1 MKKLT
6 FIFLGCI
13 FAIFLNVNSFAQTTM
28 SQEGQYIF
36 NSLGFYI
43 GGVLVA
49 FMAAGF
55 CMLESG
61 LVTTKSV
68 STIAAK
74 NIGKFA
80 ICSLIFFLVGYNL
93 AYGVPEGGFMGS
105 FSIWTDTTDAETG
118 YSGYSDWF
126 FQTMFVCATASI
138 VSGAVAE
145 RIKIWPFF
153 IFAAIMAGVIYPIS
167 MGWQWGGGW
176 LATSGFSDFAGST
189 LVHACGGAAALAGVI
204 VLGAREGRFGSR
216 GEKKSM
222 QPFAASS
229 IPLVT
234 LGTFLLWFGWFG
246 FNGFSQLAMG
256 TFDDVNAIS
265 KIAVNTHL
273 AGAAGTVTGAALTR
287 LIGGKTDIVMMLN
300 GALAGLVAITAEP
313 LTPGPITAMIIGSI
327 GAVIMYYG
335 TKLLEN
341 LGLDDV
347 VGAIPVHMFAGIFGT
362 LVVPL
367 TNSDT
372 SFGTQFVGVI
382 SVCVFSFVLSWITF
396 STLKST
402 IGLRISKA
410 AEKQGTDKAEVAEVY
425 GRVQDRHRESAILDG
440 RTYKKQNQFTF
451 LLHYGF

>member
-1 MKKLT
+1 MRK
-6 FIFLGCI
+6 FIKIALNAFMFFTI
-13 FAIFLNVNSFAQTTM
+13 FTGSSFAETAL
-28 SQEGQYIF
+28 SAEGQYIF
-36 NSLGFYI
+36 NSLAFYI

-68 STIAAK
+68 SSIGAK

-80 ICSLIFFLVGYNL
+80 ICSIVFFLFGYNV
-93 AYGVPEGGFMGS
+93 AYGIPEGGYIGS
-105 FSIWTDTTDAETG
+105 FSVWSDASSMGTG
-118 YSGYSDWF
+118 YSDSSDWF
-126 FQTMFVCATASI
+126 FQTMFVCATVSI

-153 IFAAIMAGVIYPIS
+153 AFAVIMSGFIYPIS

-176 LATSGFSDFAGST
+176 LSASGFSDFAGST

-204 VLGAREGRFGSR
+204 VLGAREGRFTSSGGKR
-216 GEKKSM
+216 VM
-222 QPFAASS
+222 VPFAASS

-273 AGAAGTVTGAALTR
+273 AGAAGTVTGAVVTR
-287 LIGGKTDIVMMLN
+287 LIGGKTDIIMMLN

-313 LTPGPITAMIIGSI
+313 LTPTPGLALVIGSM
-327 GAVIMYYG
+327 GALIMYFG
-335 TKLLEN
+335 TKMLESF
-341 LGLDDV
+341 GIDDV

-362 LVVPL
+362 LVVPIS
-367 TNSDT
+367 NDGT
-372 SFGTQFVGVI
+372 SFGTQFVGTI
-382 SVCVFSFVLSWITF
+382 SVCVFSFVF
-396 STLKST
+396 SYLVFLALKGT
-402 IGLRISKA
+402 VGLRISKA
-410 AEKQGTDKAEVAEVY
+410 AEKLGTDKSEIGVTAY
-425 GRVQDRHRESAILDG
+425 SIRD
-440 RTYKKQNQFTF
+440 
-451 LLHYGF
+451 

>member
-1 MKKLT
+1 MKNYFKIILGVGL
-6 FIFLGCI
+6 FL
-13 FAIFLNVNSFAQTTM
+13 SFAQTSFAETTM
-28 SQEGQYIF
+28 SEEGQYIF
-36 NSLGFYI
+36 NSLAFYI

-68 STIAAK
+68 STIGAK

-80 ICSLIFFLVGYNL
+80 IASLVFFLFGYNL
-93 AYGVPEGGFMGS
+93 AYGVPEGGWIGS
-105 FSIWTDTTDAETG
+105 FTVWSDGSEIGTG
-118 YSGYSDWF
+118 YSDSSDWF
-126 FQTMFVCATASI
+126 FQAMFVCATVSI

-153 IFAAIMAGVIYPIS
+153 AFAVVMAGFIYPIS

-176 LATSGFSDFAGST
+176 LSAAGFSDFAGST

-204 VLGAREGRFGSR
+204 VLGAREGRFGR
-216 GEKKSM
+216 KGEPKSM
-222 QPFAASS
+222 VPFAASS

-273 AGAAGTVTGAALTR
+273 AGASGVVVGAIISR
-287 LIGGKTDIVMMLN
+287 LHGGKTDIIMMLN

-313 LTPGPITAMIIGSI
+313 LTPTPILAIVIGGFGSI
-327 GAVIMYYG
+327 IMYYG
-335 TKLLEN
+335 TKYLER
-341 LGLDDV
+341 LHLDDV

-362 LVVPL
+362 LVVPIS
-367 TNSDT
+367 NPDT
-372 SFGTQFVGVI
+372 SFGTQLIGVI
-382 SVCVFSFVLSWITF
+382 SVVLFSFVFSLITF
-396 STLKST
+396 KVLKQT
-402 IGLRISKA
+402 TGLRISKE
-410 AEKQGTDKAEVAEVY
+410 AEKLGTDKAEIGVVAY
-425 GRVQDRHRESAILDG
+425 SIRD
-440 RTYKKQNQFTF
+440 
-451 LLHYGF
+451 

>member
-176 LATSGFSDFAGST
+176 LSTSGFSDFAGST
-189 LVHACGGAAALAGVI
+189 LVHACGGAAALAGII
-204 VLGAREGRFGSR
+204 VLGAREGRFGRR

-273 AGAAGTVTGAALTR
+273 AGAAGTVTGAAITR

-313 LTPGPITAMIIGSI
+313 LTLGPITAMIIGSI

-335 TKLLEN
+335 TKMLEN
-341 LGLDDV
+341 FGLDDV

-372 SFGTQFVGVI
+372 SFGTQFIGVS
-382 SVCVFSFVLSWITF
+382 SVCIFSFVLSWITF
-396 STLKST
+396 SSLKST

-410 AEKQGTDKAEVAEVY
+410 AEKQGTDKAEVGVIAY
-425 GRVQDRHRESAILDG
+425 SIRD
-440 RTYKKQNQFTF
+440 
-451 LLHYGF
+451 

>member
-6 FIFLGCI
+6 FILLGCI
-13 FAIFLNVNSFAQTTM
+13 SALLISSQSFAETTM

-80 ICSLIFFLVGYNL
+80 ICSLVFFLVGYNL
-93 AYGVPEGGFMGS
+93 AYGVPEGGYVGS
-105 FSIWTDTTDAETG
+105 FTIWTDSSDAETG

-153 IFAAIMAGVIYPIS
+153 IFAAIMAGLIYPIS

-176 LATSGFSDFAGST
+176 LASGGFSDFAGST
-189 LVHACGGAAALAGVI
+189 LVHGCGGAAALAGVI
-204 VLGAREGRFGSR
+204 VLGAREGRFGR
-216 GEKKSM
+216 KGEKKSM

-273 AGAAGTVTGAALTR
+273 AGAAGTFTGAAITR
-287 LIGGKTDIVMMLN
+287 LIGGKTDIIMMLN

-313 LTPGPITAMIIGSI
+313 LTPGPITSMFIGSI
-327 GAVIMYYG
+327 GAIIMYFG
-335 TKLLEN
+335 TKMLESY
-341 LGLDDV
+341 GLDDV

-372 SFGTQFVGVI
+372 SFGTQFIGTA
-382 SVCVFSFVLSWITF
+382 SVCIFSFGLSWITF
-396 STLKST
+396 TLLKST

-410 AEKQGTDKAEVAEVY
+410 AEKLGTDKAEVGVTAY
-425 GRVQDRHRESAILDG
+425 SIRD
-440 RTYKKQNQFTF
+440 
-451 LLHYGF
+451 

>member
-1 MKKLT
+1 MTNLFKQLT
-6 FIFLGCI
+6 LVIVIFFNITGL
-13 FAIFLNVNSFAQTTM
+13 ALAETTI
-28 SQEGQYIF
+28 SLEGQYIF
-36 NSLGFYI
+36 NTLGFYL

-80 ICSLIFFLVGYNL
+80 ICSLIFFFCGYNL
-93 AYGVPEGGFMGS
+93 AYGIPEGGFIGS
-105 FSIWTDTTDAETG
+105 FSMWTDASELATG
-118 YSGYSDWF
+118 YSDYSDWF

-153 IFAAIMAGVIYPIS
+153 IFAAIMAGLIYPIS

-176 LATSGFSDFAGST
+176 LSTAGFSDFAGST
-189 LVHACGGAAALAGVI
+189 LVHACGGAAALAGVL
-204 VLGAREGRFGSR
+204 VLGAREGRFGKK
-216 GEKKSM
+216 GESKSLV
-222 QPFAASS
+222 PFAASS

-273 AGAAGTVTGAALTR
+273 AGAAGTVSAAAITR
-287 LIGGKTDIVMMLN
+287 LIGGKTDIIMMLN

-313 LTPGPITAMIIGSI
+313 LTPSPLVAILIGSI
-327 GAVIMYYG
+327 GSLIMYFG
-335 TKLLEN
+335 TKFLESKKI
-341 LGLDDV
+341 DDV

-362 LVVPL
+362 LIVPL
-367 TNSDT
+367 TNPT
-372 SFGTQFVGVI
+372 TNFGTQLTGVI
-382 SVCVFSFVLSWITF
+382 AVCLFSFILSYITF
-396 STLKST
+396 RVLKTT
-402 IGLRISKA
+402 IGLRISSQ
-410 AEKQGTDKAEVAEVY
+410 AEKLGTDVAEIGVRAY
-425 GRVQDRHRESAILDG
+425 AIRD
-440 RTYKKQNQFTF
+440 
-451 LLHYGF
+451 

>member
-1 MKKLT
+1 MKKNLIILFSVVFT
-6 FIFLGCI
+6 LALSGTGS
-13 FAIFLNVNSFAQTTM
+13 AETTM
-28 SQEGQYIF
+28 SEEGQYIF

-93 AYGVPEGGFMGS
+93 AYGVPEGGYVGS
-105 FSIWTDTTDAETG
+105 FTIWTDNTNTETG

-153 IFAAIMAGVIYPIS
+153 LFAAIMAGVIYPIS

-176 LATSGFSDFAGST
+176 LSAAGFSDFAGST

-204 VLGAREGRFGSR
+204 VLGPRSGRFTSQGGKR
-216 GEKKSM
+216 VM
-222 QPFAASS
+222 VPFAASS

-341 LGLDDV
+341 FGLDDV

-367 TNSDT
+367 TNADT
-372 SFGTQFVGVI
+372 SFGTQLIGVI

-402 IGLRISKA
+402 VGLRISRA
-410 AEKQGTDKAEVAEVY
+410 AEKQGTDKAEVGVIAY
-425 GRVQDRHRESAILDG
+425 SIRD
-440 RTYKKQNQFTF
+440 
-451 LLHYGF
+451 

>member
-189 LVHACGGAAALAGVI
+189 IVHACGGAAALAGII

-341 LGLDDV
+341 FGLDDV

-367 TNSDT
+367 TNADT
-372 SFGTQFVGVI
+372 SFGTQLTGVI
-382 SVCVFSFVLSWITF
+382 SVCVFSFALSWITF

-402 IGLRISKA
+402 VGLRISRA
-410 AEKQGTDKAEVAEVY
+410 AEKQGTDKAEVGVIAY
-425 GRVQDRHRESAILDG
+425 SIRD
-440 RTYKKQNQFTF
+440 
-451 LLHYGF
+451 

>member
-1 MKKLT
+1 MYKKSKIIT
-6 FIFLGCI
+6 FLFSLFFFFSVINI
-13 FAIFLNVNSFAQTTM
+13 SHAETSM
-28 SQEGQYIF
+28 SAEGQYIF
-36 NSLGFYI
+36 NTLAFYI

-74 NIGKFA
+74 NIGKFGIA
-80 ICSLIFFLVGYNL
+80 SIVFFFVGYNL
-93 AYGVPEGGFMGS
+93 AYGGSEGGYIGS
-105 FSIWTDTTDAETG
+105 FSLWGDTSSMDTG
-118 YSGYSDWF
+118 YSDSSDFF
-126 FQTMFVCATASI
+126 FQVMFVCATVSI

-153 IFAAIMAGVIYPIS
+153 IFAVIMSGFIYPVS

-176 LATSGFSDFAGST
+176 LSTAGFSDFAGST

-204 VLGAREGRFGSR
+204 VLGAREGRFGLK

-222 QPFAASS
+222 VPFAASS

-256 TFDDVNAIS
+256 TFDDVNSIT

-273 AGAAGTVTGAALTR
+273 AGSAGVVAGAILTR
-287 LIGGKTDIVMMLN
+287 LLGGKTDIVMMLN

-313 LTPGPITAMIIGSI
+313 LTPTPFQAIVI
-327 GAVIMYYG
+327 GAVGAIIMYFG
-335 TKLLEN
+335 TKFLERQR
-341 LGLDDV
+341 LDDV

-362 LVVPL
+362 LIVPA
-367 TNSDT
+367 TNPDT
-372 SFGTQFVGVI
+372 NFGTQFMGVLV
-382 SVCVFSFVLSWITF
+382 VCLFSFILSYIVFKVLKE
-396 STLKST
+396 TL
-402 IGLRISKA
+402 GLRISKE
-410 AEKQGTDKAEVAEVY
+410 AEKLGTDKAEVGVVAY
-425 GRVQDRHRESAILDG
+425 SIRD
-440 RTYKKQNQFTF
+440 
-451 LLHYGF
+451 

>member
-1 MKKLT
+1 MKKIVKIALSAFMFFTILT
-6 FIFLGCI
+6 EL
-13 FAIFLNVNSFAQTTM
+13 SFAETTM
-28 SQEGQYIF
+28 SAEGQYIF
-36 NSLGFYI
+36 NTLAFYI

-68 STIAAK
+68 SSIGAK

-80 ICSLIFFLVGYNL
+80 ICSIVFFLFGYNM
-93 AYGVPEGGFMGS
+93 AYGIPEGGYIGS
-105 FSIWTDTTDAETG
+105 FSVWSDASSMSTG
-118 YSGYSDWF
+118 YSDSSDWF
-126 FQTMFVCATASI
+126 FQTMFVCATVSI

-153 IFAAIMAGVIYPIS
+153 AFAVIMSGFIYPIS

-176 LATSGFSDFAGST
+176 LSVAGFSDFAGST

-204 VLGAREGRFGSR
+204 VLGSRAGRFTSSGGKR
-216 GEKKSM
+216 VM
-222 QPFAASS
+222 VPFAASS

-256 TFDDVNAIS
+256 TFDDVNAVS

-273 AGAAGTVTGAALTR
+273 AGAAGTITGAVVTR
-287 LIGGKTDIVMMLN
+287 LIGGKTDIIMMLN

-313 LTPGPITAMIIGSI
+313 LTPTPGLAIIIGSI
-327 GAVIMYYG
+327 GALIMYFG
-335 TKLLEN
+335 TKMLESF
-341 LGLDDV
+341 GIDDV

-362 LVVPL
+362 LVVPIS
-367 TNSDT
+367 NNET
-372 SFGTQFVGVI
+372 SFGMQFLGTL
-382 SVCVFSFVLSWITF
+382 SVCTFSFVLSYIVF
-396 STLKST
+396 LTLKGT
-402 IGLRISKA
+402 VGLRISKA
-410 AEKQGTDKAEVAEVY
+410 AEKLGTDKSEIGVTAY
-425 GRVQDRHRESAILDG
+425 SIRD
-440 RTYKKQNQFTF
+440 
-451 LLHYGF
+451 